1 MCLPPGGHF
10 NLFFL
15 LSQGRK
21 DTFRSSPTTGEEGF
35 SFWLPTGKTTLS
47 CPPPGGIHRF
57 SVLLPRGMNRFVLL
71 PPVGV
76 KWTGSQTTQLQV
88 AVAFLQNSRSR
99 GEAARSD
106 FSASLKKSWECRSTC
121 GPKAHT

>member
-1 MCLPPGGHF
+1 MILSPRGTPTLEKWGKPNAHIRSGGFECPPGEG
-10 NLFFL
+10 
-15 LSQGRK
+15 GRK
-21 DTFRSSPTTGEEGF
+21 IN
-35 SFWLPTGKTTLS
+35 L
-47 CPPPGGIHRF
+47 CPGGNI
-57 SVLLPRGMNRFVLL
+57 N
-71 PPVGV
+71 
-76 KWTGSQTTQLQV
+76 WTGSQTTQLQV

>member
-1 MCLPPGGHF
+1 MKINVSPPRGTFNSLHLSLGGMNTFHS
-10 NLFFL
+10 
-15 LSQGRK
+15 SQVESRM
-21 DTFRSSPTTGEEGF
+21 TCSSPWGD
-35 SFWLPTGKTTLS
+35 
-47 CPPPGGIHRF
+47 I
-57 SVLLPRGMNRFVLL
+57 N
-71 PPVGV
+71 
-76 KWTGSQTTQLQV
+76 WTGSQTTQLQV